1 MVQSCESWTER
12 EAQVERWRS
21 SGLKAEA
28 YCAQQGLALP
38 SFLYWVKRLRRQRVP
53 VQPVAPLQL
62 VPVSVQAP
70 TPTPMALGS
79 LTLRSPAGWQLSL
92 PASWS
97 ATDVLALLRQLP

>member
-1 MVQSCESWTER
+1 MGR
-12 EAQVERWRS
+12 EGETWAGRAAQVAQWRE

-38 SFLYWVKRLRRQRVP
+38 SFLYWVKRLRRPREEA
-53 VQPVAPLQL
+53 QPVAPLQL
-62 VPVSVQAP
+62 VPVTVRVPEAG
-70 TPTPMALGS
+70 AG

>member
-12 EAQVERWRS
+12 EAQVARWRS

-28 YCAQQGLALP
+28 YCEQQGLALP
-38 SFLYWVKRLRRQRVP
+38 SFLYWVKRLRRPREEA
-53 VQPVAPLQL
+53 QPVAPLQL
-62 VPVSVQAP
+62 VPVTVRAP
-70 TPTPMALGS
+70 EAVAG

-92 PASWS
+92 PADWS